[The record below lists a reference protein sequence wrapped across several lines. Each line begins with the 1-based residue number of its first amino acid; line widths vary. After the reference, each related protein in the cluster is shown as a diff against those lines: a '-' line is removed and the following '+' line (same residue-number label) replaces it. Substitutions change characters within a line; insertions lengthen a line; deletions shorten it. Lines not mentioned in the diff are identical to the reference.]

1 MRLDKVCGIYQFGRI
16 GCLLSIEEDAKRIIW
31 NLDQHGNFNRK
42 PNREPH
48 SRVSLYTAQSIH
60 PLAAPTA
67 TKQWT
72 RHRVEQLINA
82 CGKLFSPLHA
92 KKLVGVICIS
102 EVPLLWART
111 EEGRRPRPLTK
122 HNGPLLQENC
132 RIIIV
137 VVVVYGSFDEPIFP
151 TPEARVGPP
160 APGPGRSEGHE
171 LKVSLM
177 RGTARQA
184 ALDFF

>member
-1 MRLDKVCGIYQFGRI
+1 MRLDKVCRIYQFGHI

-82 CGKLFSPLHA
+82 CGKLFSPLSVQ
-92 KKLVGVICIS
+92 KKLLGVICTS
-102 EVPLLWART
+102 EVSGGFAQRARSRMISMHFF
-111 EEGRRPRPLTK
+111 RRSEKSSSFMVLQTNRPISRPL
-122 HNGPLLQENC
+122 
-132 RIIIV
+132 
-137 VVVVYGSFDEPIFP
+137 
-151 TPEARVGPP
+151 
-160 APGPGRSEGHE
+160 
-171 LKVSLM
+171 
-177 RGTARQA
+177 
-184 ALDFF
+184 